1 MRFRSFL
8 AVPALLIA
16 ATVVRAQ
23 ATPDQEAARQ
33 SMIKMKSDLRN
44 LVVAQE
50 AYFADH
56 SAYAAEMD
64 GLRFRNSEGVSVRL
78 TATQNNA
85 WGAEARS
92 AELPNIACV
101 VWINLKEQDRPKVG
115 GQLIAPHEGE
125 PTCAEI
131 QKP

>member
-1 MRFRSFL
+1 MRFRSLL
-8 AVPALLIA
+8 AVPALLIV
-16 ATVVRAQ
+16 ATAVHAQ
-23 ATPDQEAARQ
+23 SGQGQDQDAQRQ
-33 SMIKMKSDLRN
+33 SLIKMKSDLRN

-92 AELPNIACV
+92 AELPNVA
-101 VWINLKEQDRPKVG
+101 
-115 GQLIAPHEGE
+115 A
-125 PTCAEI
+125 
-131 QKP
+131 